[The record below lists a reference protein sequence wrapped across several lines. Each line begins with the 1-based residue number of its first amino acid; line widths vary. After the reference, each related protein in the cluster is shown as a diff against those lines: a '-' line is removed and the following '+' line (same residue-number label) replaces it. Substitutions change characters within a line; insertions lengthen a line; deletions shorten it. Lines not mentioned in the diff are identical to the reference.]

1 VSGSFGSPR
10 VSGPRTDLG
19 AIKIL
24 PGTPTRFL
32 LPIAP
37 TARKIPGPLL
47 TNDLARVPEVEF
59 QAAQPKTFTVEKGKK
74 HTARL
79 IAGINHLNGRKEDGF
94 LKELMKD
101 RSDLVGLPFAM
112 GSDCRTLGERKVH
125 FARMAGQIRTIL
137 RNPNFWEN
145 YAALCKAEDSRSAG
159 RPDPALREQITV
171 ARIGALMQI
180 LAPESVELRLGLVEH
195 LSTLAHVEATR
206 ALARLA
212 IFSPESS
219 VRDAA
224 LDALKTRRE
233 RDYTKILEEGL
244 RYPLPAVAKRAAEAT
259 VKLERNDLIP
269 QLVALLDEP
278 DPRAPRVEE
287 VERKKVPVV
296 RELVRVNHHR
306 NCLLC
311 HSPVDSSGVTAGTL
325 TSEVPTPNEPLPAP
339 NEGYRNSQ
347 PELLVRLD
355 VTYLRQDFSA
365 LQPVADAQPWPE
377 MQRFDFLVRKRV
389 LSAEEARGWE
399 EQLNKR
405 AEGELSPYHR
415 ASLVALRE
423 LTGKD
428 TEPNAAAWRRLLKLP
443 RPE

>member
-1 VSGSFGSPR
+1 VLADVLLFP
-10 VSGPRTDLG
+10 
-19 AIKIL
+19 A
-24 PGTPTRFL
+24 TPAF
-32 LPIAP
+32 
-37 TARKIPGPLL
+37 RKVNGPLL
-47 TNDLARVPEVEF
+47 TDDLARVPEVEL
-59 QAAQPKTFTVEKGKK
+59 QAALPKSALVEQGKR
-74 HTARL
+74 HTSRL
-79 IAGINHLNGRKEDGF
+79 IAGINQLNRRTEDGF
-94 LKELMKD
+94 LKALTTE
-101 RSDLVGLPFAM
+101 RPDLAGLPFAM
-112 GSDCRTLGERKVH
+112 GSACRTTGERRSH
-125 FARMAGQIRTIL
+125 FTHVAGQIRGIL
-137 RNPNFWEN
+137 EILGPGFWEG
-145 YAALCKAEDSRSAG
+145 YPAFSEAHDARAIVPRDSRV
-159 RPDPALREQITV
+159 REQITV

-180 LAPESVELRLGLVEH
+180 LAPESVELRLGLVDY
-195 LSTLAHVEATR
+195 LSAVAHPEATR

-219 VRDAA
+219 IRDAA
-224 LDALKTRRE
+224 VDALKTRRK

-244 RYPLPAVAKRAAEAT
+244 RYPLPAVASRAAEAM

-311 HSPVDSSGVTAGTL
+311 HSPVDASGVPAGTL
-325 TSEVPTPNEPLPAP
+325 TSEVPVPNKPLSALSY
-339 NEGYRNSQ
+339 GLRSSQ